1 MPLDTWTNI
10 FHFTADGDDGKFGDR
25 VPALFIDNDGYFHVC
40 SAVNNTKSY
49 CKDINFI
56 LETQYQMAIIQ
67 YKQQRKFWFEVIV
80 NDERQ
85 LLTENTHPRSYSSV
99 KLYASDP
106 WLASFS
112 SDLGSICNFNI
123 RNIGNCSRVSLLQ
136 TKCYTNLT

>member
-1 MPLDTWTNI
+1 M
-10 FHFTADGDDGKFGDR
+10 FGAH
-25 VPALFIDNDGYFHVC
+25 VPALFIHNDGYFHVC
-40 SAVNNTKSY
+40 SAVNNTISY
-49 CKDINFI
+49 CEDINFV

-106 WLASFS
+106 WYASFT

-123 RNIGNCSRVSLLQ
+123 HNIGNCSPP
-136 TKCYTNLT
+136 TD